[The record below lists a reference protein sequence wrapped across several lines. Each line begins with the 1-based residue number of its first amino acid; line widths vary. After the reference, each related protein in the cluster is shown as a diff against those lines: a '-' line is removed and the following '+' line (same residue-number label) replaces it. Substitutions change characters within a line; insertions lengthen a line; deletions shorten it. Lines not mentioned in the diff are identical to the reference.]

1 MLRFPLEGAAC
12 TGAVLLQQCTLAVV
26 VAAVL
31 TDARTLR
38 HRGDA
43 DQPATPPHE
52 HAANPCVAWVQE
64 HSGQAPGTVVV
75 GGAPPPCPCL
85 VTPPPLMSPEQ
96 MQAVKV
102 QAAADNAM
110 LKGMT
115 RIRGAALEAAK
126 SVEDDLE
133 AYNEK
138 GVQQAAQTSLAAVEK
153 NQAGALK
160 KLLRAQR
167 AKQEMEMEDMEAG
180 ANSKATLS
188 ATHVRETV
196 EQWAENQAKNYIG
209 LAANGPMAGIVR
221 TADQTNK
228 IRQEATELTKSAIRS
243 SSESLQVAKKAQD
256 AIDNIP
262 KETVLDAKRNST
274 KTYEEQKV
282 LNVELERVESSMRH
296 IATVASESYS
306 AALRTLEEAK
316 TAEKTAREALETS
329 RSNAIK
335 IEKLK
340 TRAQAVAKK
349 ATDAKT
355 ELDKS
360 RGV

>member
-1 MLRFPLEGAAC
+1 
-12 TGAVLLQQCTLAVV
+12 
-26 VAAVL
+26 
-31 TDARTLR
+31 
-38 HRGDA
+38 
-43 DQPATPPHE
+43 
-52 HAANPCVAWVQE
+52 VAWVQE
-64 HSGQAPGTVVV
+64 HSGQAPGTWVAV
-75 GGAPPPCPCL
+75 GTPATPPPCPCL

-115 RIRGAALEAAK
+115 RIQGAAVEAAK
-126 SVEDDLE
+126 SVENGLQ
-133 AYNEK
+133 AYEM
-138 GVQQAAQTSLAAVEK
+138 GVQQAAKISLAAAEK
-153 NQAGALK
+153 NQAGSLK
-160 KLLRAQR
+160 MLLGAQR
-167 AKQEMEMEDMEAG
+167 AKQEKEMKDMEAG
-180 ANSKATLS
+180 ANFKATVS

-282 LNVELERVESSMRH
+282 LNVEIERVEGSMRH
-296 IATVASESYS
+296 IASVASESYS